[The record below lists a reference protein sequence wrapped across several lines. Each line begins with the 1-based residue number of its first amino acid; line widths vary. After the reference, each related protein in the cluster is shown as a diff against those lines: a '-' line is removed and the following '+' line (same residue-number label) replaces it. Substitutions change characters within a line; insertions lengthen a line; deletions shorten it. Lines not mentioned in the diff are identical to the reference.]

1 MAIQK
6 MKKLDLFVLES
17 EKDELLRGLQ
27 SLGIMELAEVS
38 PEDGDGAAL
47 SPTVSEGLSA
57 SRAAQSKIESAIAAV
72 QKHYKDKRGFL
83 TPNPEVSEKSFF
95 DKATVDSDLARAE
108 YILGL
113 EGGIKKAEADIA
125 RENALSDQL
134 EPWLSLDLPL
144 NFEGTARTSY
154 ELLSVPVKK
163 SLTALQQGLRERV
176 PEAELRLVSSDE
188 LLSYLELT
196 VLREKEDEAVLWLR
210 GEGVSLMTRL
220 DIPRSAREEKALLE
234 RRVSKLKEEIALN
247 QDKISAEGKHLD
259 ELRLSSDVVASE
271 VSRCEA
277 EQKLM
282 KTSKTSMLEG
292 WVAEAD
298 EEELKKYLST
308 FHVFYESREP
318 LEDEYPEVPIKL
330 KNNFL
335 TRALNVITDMYS
347 YPAYNGVDA
356 NPLMTPFFIIFYGMM
371 MADMAYGIIMAIL
384 GGIVIIVKR
393 PNGSGRSFFELL
405 LYCGVSTFIFGAL
418 TGGFF
423 GDAPLQLAKVIDP
436 ETTWRGL
443 PAVFTPIDDT
453 IAIMGG
459 AMALGFI
466 QLMTGTVVN
475 FVEKAK
481 RGEWVS
487 AIGSEGAWWVIF
499 AGAALAVFKIGNI
512 GSVPVVLYF
521 GILMLIWGAQAGA
534 KGIGGK
540 LVAVLNTIYS
550 DVTGYFGDI
559 LSYSRL
565 MALMLAG
572 SVVASVFNIIGGI
585 TGSVVG
591 FLIISLIG
599 NTLNFALNLLGC
611 FVHDLRLQCL
621 EFFGKFYVDGGK
633 PFKPLALNQK
643 YVNII
648 REK

>member
-144 NFEGTARTSY
+144 NFEGTARTAY

-298 EEELKKYLST
+298 EEELKKYLSA

>member
-38 PEDGDGAAL
+38 PEDEDGAAL

-108 YILGL
+108 YILEL

-144 NFEGTARTSY
+144 NFQGTARTAY

-176 PEAELRLVSSDE
+176 PEAELGLVSSDE

-298 EEELKKYLST
+298 EEELKKYLSA

-423 GDAPLQLAKVIDP
+423 GDAPLQLAKIIDP

-499 AGAALAVFKIGNI
+499 AGAALAVFKVGNI